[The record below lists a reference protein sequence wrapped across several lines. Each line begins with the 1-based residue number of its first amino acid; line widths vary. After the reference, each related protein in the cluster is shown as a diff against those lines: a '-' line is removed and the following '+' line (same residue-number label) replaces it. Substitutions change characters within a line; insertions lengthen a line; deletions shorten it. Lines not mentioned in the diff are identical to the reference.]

1 MKISHKKHFIYAAAF
16 ALAVPATSVSALE
29 LGVFGDV
36 SLTSSNDKEDNNH
49 FAIGGLDLYA
59 NQQISADTSAFFE
72 AVFENDGD
80 SFVIDVERYQINHKF
95 SDTLTLG
102 AGRFHA
108 PLGYWNRNFHHG
120 VLIQDT
126 PSRPAF
132 LDFEDGDA
140 AILPM
145 HSIGLMAMGKFSN
158 GVSYELSVGNSNSYD
173 TSAGFGT
180 DEIRLG
186 NVSDLSE
193 DKSIIGRVSYGFS
206 GVPLQ
211 LAVFAMRNQ
220 LVEHSA
226 TGTAGVAQGADL
238 AKTTVYG
245 ADLHYERGHF
255 DALAEYYYIDNQ
267 DETSGVAG
275 DDGTANAFYVQLGYR
290 FKELWKAVYRYEDLS
305 TDNDDTYFRVL
316 GTEDYSAHVAVLR
329 YDIDDSNALM
339 LQLIS
344 KDNDISKNVT
354 EYTLNWSFLMF

>member
-1 MKISHKKHFIYAAAF
+1 MKNSLKKYLVFAAAVG
-16 ALAVPATSVSALE
+16 LAMPVTSVSALE

-36 SLTSSNDKEDNNH
+36 SLTSSNDKADNNH

-95 SDTLTLG
+95 SAALTLG

-145 HSIGLMAMGKFSN
+145 HSIGLMAMGSLGN
-158 GVSYELSVGNSNSYD
+158 GFAYELAVGNSNSYD
-173 TSAGFGT
+173 TSAGLGT

-186 NVSDLSE
+186 NVADLSE
-193 DKSIIGRVSYGFS
+193 DKSVIGRVSYGFS

-226 TGTAGVAQGADL
+226 TGSAGVARGADL
-238 AKTTVYG
+238 AKSTVYG
-245 ADLHYERGHF
+245 ADLHYERGPL
-255 DALAEYYYIDNQ
+255 DVLAEYYYIDNQ
-267 DETSGVAG
+267 DETAGATG
-275 DDGTANAFYVQLGYR
+275 DDGTANAFYAQAGYR
-290 FKELWKAVYRYEDLS
+290 FKDMWKAVYRYESLS
-305 TDNDDTYFRVL
+305 TDNDDTYFKVL
-316 GTEDYSAHVAVLR
+316 GTEDYTAHVAVLR
-329 YDIDDSNALM
+329 YDVDDSNALM
-339 LQLIS
+339 LQVLS
-344 KDNDISKNVT
+344 KDNDMSKNVT